1 MADLCVSGLNVFP
14 IKSCKASRVQEIV
27 VDSYGVVGDRR
38 FMIVDGNNRFVSQRK
53 FPQLATVSVAFEDGG
68 KVMHVT
74 APSLSRDLR
83 LVPVCEGER
92 LVEVTLWE
100 STVMVVDQGDE
111 AASWFTEL
119 IGVGGLYCRLVASA
133 EKESDKFVRFV
144 TNLPPSLKGRL
155 PPMQLALAD
164 AGPVSIISEASL
176 VDLNRRLMERTGEAE
191 GVPLKQFRMNIEI
204 SGCGQPYEEDEWL
217 IVKIGDVPFLCYT
230 AAEVRDV

>member
-14 IKSCKASRVQEIV
+14 IKSCKASKVQEIV

-53 FPQLATVSVAFEDGG
+53 FPQLATVSVVFEDGG
-68 KVMHVT
+68 KTMHVT
-74 APSLSRDLR
+74 APSVSHDLK
-83 LVPVCEGER
+83 LVPMCEGER
-92 LVEVTLWE
+92 VEVTVWE
-100 STVMVVDQGDE
+100 SAVMVIDQGDK

-133 EKESDKFVRFV
+133 EKESGEFVRFV
-144 TNLPPSLKGRL
+144 TNLPPSLNGRL

-204 SGCGQPYEEDEWL
+204 SGCVQPYEEDEWL

-230 AAEVRDV
+230 AAEVCVQ